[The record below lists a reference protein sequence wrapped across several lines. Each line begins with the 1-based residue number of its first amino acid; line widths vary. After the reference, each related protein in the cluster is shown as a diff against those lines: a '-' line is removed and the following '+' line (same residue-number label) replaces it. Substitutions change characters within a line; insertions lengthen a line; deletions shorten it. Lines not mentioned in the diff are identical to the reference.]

1 MSKYVK
7 IKSKSYLTNHSFPH
21 GVIPDMLIYCGKVL
35 KVDRDFREY
44 LYVEGNQW
52 TWDKD
57 MVIEIFNS
65 VENKLMKNE

>member
-1 MSKYVK
+1 MSKYVR
-7 IKSKSYLTNHSFPH
+7 IKSISYLTNHIFPH
-21 GVIPDMLIYCGKVL
+21 GVISDMLSYCGKV
-35 KVDRDFREY
+35 FRVKKDLGDY